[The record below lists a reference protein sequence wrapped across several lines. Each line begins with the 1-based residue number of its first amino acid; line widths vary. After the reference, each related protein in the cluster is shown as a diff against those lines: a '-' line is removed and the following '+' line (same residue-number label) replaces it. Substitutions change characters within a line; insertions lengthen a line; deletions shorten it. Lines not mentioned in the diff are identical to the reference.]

1 MEFGNFLK
9 ETKEYA
15 LSFCKWVF
23 AGVVIGLIGGVVGAL
38 FHEAVEYAAAFREGH
53 GWLIWLMP
61 VGGLAI
67 AAAYRSCKMVLDT
80 NIVIRA
86 IHTKN
91 RIHWVMAPLIFLG
104 TVISHLVGAS
114 VGREGAALQIGGVV
128 GSQFSRICHLDEWD
142 RHVVI
147 MCGMSAV
154 FAANFGT
161 PVTAAFFSLEIT
173 SVGIV
178 YYAGLVPCLV
188 ASLTAVSA
196 AGFLGVEPFG
206 FVLAAVPDLS
216 GTNLGLAALLG
227 VLCAVLS
234 IVFCRCL
241 HTGESLAKKYIKND
255 YLRILAGACAALLL
269 SCLAG
274 PGRYNGAGMDVI
286 YDAVSGVTRPEDFL
300 IKMAMTVL
308 CVSVGFKGGEIIP
321 TLFIGSAFGCLMGG
335 LLGMDPGFA
344 AAVGMIALFCGMVN
358 CPVASIVLSIELFGS
373 QGLPFFA
380 VACAVSLMLSG
391 NYSLY
396 REQSIVY
403 SKIKAQYINQHS
415 R

>member
-1 MEFGNFLK
+1 MKIGNFLP

-15 LSFCKWVF
+15 RSFCKWVF
-23 AGVVIGLIGGVVGAL
+23 AGIAIGLIGGVVGAL
-38 FHEAVEYAAAFREGH
+38 FHEAVEYATQFRERH
-53 GWLIWLMP
+53 DWLIWLMP

-86 IHTKN
+86 IHTQK

-128 GSQFSRICHLDEWD
+128 GSQFSRICHLDEFD

-154 FAANFGT
+154 FAANFST
-161 PVTAAFFSLEIT
+161 PVTAAFFALEIT
-173 SVGIV
+173 SVGVV

-188 ASLTAVSA
+188 ASLTAVFV
-196 AGFLGVEPFG
+196 AGSLGVEPFS
-206 FVLAAVPDLS
+206 FALVTVPEIS
-216 GTNLGLAALLG
+216 VAGLGLAALLG
-227 VLCAVLS
+227 ALCAVLS

-241 HTGESLAKKYIKND
+241 HTGERLAKKYIKND

-269 SCLAG
+269 GWLAE

-286 YDAVSGVTRPEDFL
+286 YDAVSGVTRPEDFI

-308 CVSVGFKGGEIIP
+308 CVAVGFKGGEIIP
-321 TLFIGSAFGCLMGG
+321 TLFIGSSFGCLVGG

-373 QGLPFFA
+373 GGLPFFA
-380 VACAVSLMLSG
+380 LACAVSLMLSG

-403 SKIKAQYINQHS
+403 SKIKARYINEQS

>member
-1 MEFGNFLK
+1 MRAENFWK
-9 ETKEYA
+9 ETKEYG
-15 LSFCKWVF
+15 LSFLKWVF
-23 AGVVIGLIGGVVGAL
+23 AGLAIGLIGGLVGAV
-38 FHEAVEYAAAFREGH
+38 FHEAVEYATAIRKSH
-53 GWLIWLMP
+53 DWLIWLMP
-61 VGGLAI
+61 VGGLVI
-67 AAAYRSCKMVLDT
+67 VAAYRSCKMVLDT

-91 RIHWVMAPLIFLG
+91 RIHWVMAPLIFVG

-114 VGREGAALQIGGVV
+114 VGREGAALQIGGVI

-161 PVTAAFFSLEIT
+161 PVTAAFFALEIT

-188 ASLTAVSA
+188 ASLTATAV
-196 AGFLGVEPFG
+196 AGAIGVEPFG
-206 FVLAAVPDLS
+206 FGLLSVPEIGAA
-216 GTNLGLAALLG
+216 NLGLTALLG
-227 VLCAVLS
+227 VLCALLS

-241 HTGESLAKKYIKND
+241 HAGEHMAKTYIKND
-255 YLRILAGACAALLL
+255 FLRILAGAAGALLL
-269 SCLAG
+269 GWLAG

-286 YDAVSGVTRPEDFL
+286 YDAVAGVGRPEDFL

-308 CVSVGFKGGEIIP
+308 CVAVGFKGGEIIP
-321 TLFIGSAFGCLMGG
+321 TLFIGSSFGCLMGS

-344 AAVGMIALFCGMVN
+344 AALCMIALFCGMVN
-358 CPVASIVLSIELFGS
+358 CPVASIILSIELFGS
-373 QGLPFFA
+373 QGLPFF
-380 VACAVSLMLSG
+380 VLACAVSLMLSG

>member
-1 MEFGNFLK
+1 METENFLK
-9 ETKEYA
+9 ETKRYA
-15 LSFCKWVF
+15 LSFLKWVF
-23 AGVVIGLIGGVVGAL
+23 AGLAIGLAGGVIGAA
-38 FHEAVEYAAAFREGH
+38 FHEAVEFAADVREKH
-53 GWLIWLMP
+53 DWLIWLMP
-61 VGGLAI
+61 VGGLVV

-128 GSQFSRICHLDEWD
+128 GSQFSRLCHLDEWD

-154 FAANFGT
+154 FAANFCT
-161 PVTAAFFSLEIT
+161 PVTAAFFALEIT

-188 ASLTAVSA
+188 ASLMACGVA
-196 AGFLGVEPFG
+196 RFAGVEPFG
-206 FVLAAVPDLS
+206 FTLSSVPMLTVGDLS
-216 GTNLGLAALLG
+216 LTALLG
-227 VLCAVLS
+227 LLCAVLS

-241 HTGESLAKKYIKND
+241 HTGELLAKKHIKND
-255 YLRILAGACAALLL
+255 YLRIMTGACAALLL
-269 SCLAG
+269 GWLAG
-274 PGRYNGAGMDVI
+274 HGRYNGTGMDVI
-286 YDAVSGVTRPEDFL
+286 YDAVAGISRPEDFI

-321 TLFIGSAFGCLMGG
+321 TLFIGSSFGCMIGSV
-335 LLGMDPGFA
+335 LGMDPGFA
-344 AAVGMIALFCGMVN
+344 AAVCMIALFCGMVN
-358 CPVASIVLSIELFGS
+358 CPVTSIVLSIELFGS
-373 QGLPFFA
+373 QGLPFF
-380 VACAVSLMLSG
+380 VLACAVSLMLSG

-403 SKIKAQYINQHS
+403 SKIKAQYINQQS